1 VQLTLLPHTANRAEQ
16 LFASTCVLLLIVD
29 SASNPTNACCNLLV
43 CREVLHQTE
52 QRALQMK
59 QLLQKDV
66 LIKAAFT
73 AYMFGRFT
81 YTQVTGTC

>member
-1 VQLTLLPHTANRAEQ
+1 
-16 LFASTCVLLLIVD
+16 LFASTCIPLIVFP
-29 SASNPTNACCNLLV
+29 ASDPTYDCCNLLA

-66 LIKAAFT
+66 LVKAAFT
-73 AYMFGRFT
+73 AYMFGHFT
-81 YTQVTGTC
+81 YTQVTGTE